1 MFCIN
6 NFYGEPMEL
15 RNLETFIQ
23 AAELGSF
30 TRAAEKLGYS
40 QPTVSFQIKQ
50 LEEELDAPLFE
61 RINHT
66 VALTEKG
73 REVLHYAHRITQLA
87 QEMEKSLEADP
98 LPTGLVRMATA
109 DSLCTWLLEADYPD
123 FCRSYPGIALN
134 MVSAST
140 EEMFRLLNQ
149 NEVDLVYTLDSRIY
163 DRRYVTA
170 AEQRVQAHFVAG
182 PAFYQCEQLPL
193 EQLVRQPFLLTEK
206 GMSYR
211 RLLEEQLARRSLDI
225 DPVLEVN
232 NTRLICRLVE
242 QGVGLAF
249 LPDFDTE
256 PSVAAGR
263 MRRLD
268 ADGLTVELWKQLL
281 YHRGKWISPQIQTV
295 IDRIAEKHMESKPTL
310 Q

>member
-1 MFCIN
+1 
-6 NFYGEPMEL
+6 MEL

-50 LEEELDAPLFE
+50 LEEELHAALFE

-73 REVLHYAHRITQLA
+73 REVLQYAHRITQLA
-87 QEMEKSLEADP
+87 QEMEQTLEADP
-98 LPTGLVRMATA
+98 LPTGYVRMATA
-109 DSLCTWLLEADYPD
+109 DSLCSWLLEADYHDFHRHYPD
-123 FCRSYPGIALN
+123 IALN
-134 MVSAST
+134 MISAST

-149 NEVDLVYTLDSRIY
+149 NEVDLVYTLDSHIY

-170 AEQRVQAHFVAG
+170 TEQPVQAHFVAG
-182 PAFYQCEQLPL
+182 PAFWHCETMPL
-193 EQLVRQPFLLTEK
+193 EQLVHQPFLLTEK

-211 RLLEEQLARRSLDI
+211 RLLEEELARRSLEI
-225 DPVLEVN
+225 DPILEVN

-249 LPDFDTE
+249 LPDFVTE
-256 PSVAAGR
+256 EPVAAGR
-263 MRRLD
+263 MRRLTGN
-268 ADGLTVELWKQLL
+268 GLSISLWKQLL
-281 YHRGKWISPQIQTV
+281 HHRGKWISPQIRAV
-295 IDRIAEKHMESKPTL
+295 IDRIAHKHECE
-310 Q
+310 